1 MSHIG
6 KRPQNPTGGWC
17 PGWGAGI
24 LASVDKASIEALFEA
39 ASAGDPSARQQ
50 LFAALYGELR
60 ALARRELQRHAA
72 GFALSP
78 TTLLHEAYLDMSA
91 RADLIFPDRARFM
104 TYAARAM
111 RGLVIDY
118 ARSRRAQ
125 KRGGGFQI
133 TALTADVPDAAAD
146 DGHLQRIS
154 DALDALASVDALLA
168 QVVDLK
174 FFCGFSFGEI
184 AAMRGTSERTIQ
196 RDWEKARLYLHRT
209 MQADDAP

>member
-1 MSHIG
+1 VD
-6 KRPQNPTGGWC
+6 Q
-17 PGWGAGI
+17 
-24 LASVDKASIEALFEA
+24 ASLEALFA
-39 ASAGDPSARQQ
+39 SASAGEPSARQP

-60 ALARRELQRHAA
+60 ALAQRELQRHASS
-72 GFALSP
+72 FALSP
-78 TTLLHEAYLDMSA
+78 TTLLHEAYLDISA
-91 RADLIFPDRARFM
+91 RANLNFPDRARFM
-104 TYAARAM
+104 AYAARAM

-125 KRGGGFQI
+125 KRGGEFQI
-133 TALTADVPDAAAD
+133 TALTSDMPEAAAD

-154 DALDALASVDALLA
+154 DALDALAAVDAPLA

-174 FFCGFSFGEI
+174 FFCGFSFAEI

-209 MQADDAP
+209 MQSDEGP